1 MGNPKVIGRFVVVV
15 SLAIGIVLV
24 GCSPKAE
31 EPVKGLQGAHAHNDY
46 EHKRPLLDALAH
58 GFQSVEADVFLVD
71 GKLLVAHNLEDVKAN
86 RTLQGLYLDPLLKR
100 VNANQGWVHKDQ
112 QLPFYL
118 MIDFKSEAES
128 AYAALKVVLEN
139 YRSILTQFSPDQT
152 VRGPVTIVI
161 SGNRPFNTLPFEATR
176 LAGIDGRLVD
186 LEGSLNVH
194 LIPWVS
200 ERWGNHFEWSGE
212 GPLSESEGAKLNQ
225 LVALARTC
233 GVKLRFWKIPDHS
246 VGWGVIRDA
255 GVDLLNT
262 DDLAGLQSFLLNADN
277 SGPVTS
283 R

>member
-1 MGNPKVIGRFVVVV
+1 MGNPKVISRFVAVVLFV
-15 SLAIGIVLV
+15 MGSVLA

-31 EPVKGLQGAHAHNDY
+31 EPIKGLKGAHAHNDY
-46 EHKRPLLDALAH
+46 EHERPLLDALAH

-112 QLPFYL
+112 PLPFYL
-118 MIDFKSEAES
+118 MIDFKSEAEPT
-128 AYAALKVVLEN
+128 YDALKIVLDN

-161 SGNRPFNTLPFEATR
+161 SGNRPFDTLPFEATR
-176 LAGIDGRLVD
+176 LAGIDGRMAD

-200 ERWGNHFEWSGE
+200 ENWRNHFEWTGE
-212 GPLSESEGAKLNQ
+212 GSLSESEGAKLKQ
-225 LVALARTC
+225 LATLARTR
-233 GVKLRFWKIPDHS
+233 GVKLRFWRIPDHS
-246 VGWGVIRDA
+246 VGWRVMRDA
-255 GVDLLNT
+255 GVDLINT
-262 DDLAGLQSFLLNADN
+262 DDLAGLQSFLLNAEN
-277 SGPVTS
+277 
-283 R
+283 